1 MKTYLSIAALLAAGT
16 LVSNAALTGTVL
28 ELSSFA
34 ESNGSFTSGATTLT
48 RVGDKG
54 TVSVS
59 DGNLVFGGGILS
71 LTLGEALS
79 SSTGYTIKVEV
90 SGLTTSGYGAPV
102 AYVDTDTTW
111 ASSVGFGASNPSAS
125 NPSEFRIYSGG
136 SSSSNTDDTFTGAYT
151 GTLYFCVSGTN
162 ATLIASNADGTSYSQ
177 VETGINIAS
186 GATAPTVITLGGWA
200 DSTTGAAA
208 FTLSSLG
215 VYTGTT
221 TADELNAA
229 IPEPSAFGLL
239 AGLGA
244 LALVASR
251 RRRTK
256 RA

>member
-34 ESNGSFTSGATTLT
+34 ESSGSFTSGATTLT

-59 DGNLVFGGGILS
+59 NGNLVFDGGILS

-79 SSTGYTIKVEV
+79 SSIGYTIKVEV
-90 SGLTTSGYGAPV
+90 SGLTTSGNGAPV

-111 ASSVGFGASNPSAS
+111 ESSVGFGALSPSNNTSQ
-125 NPSEFRIYSGG
+125 FRIYSNG
-136 SSSSNTDDTFTGAYT
+136 SSDNNTDGTFSGAYT
-151 GTLYFCVSGTN
+151 GTLYFCVSGTT

-177 VETGINIAS
+177 VETRTNIAS
-186 GATAPTVITLGGWA
+186 GATGPTVITLGGWA
-200 DSTTGAAA
+200 NSTNGAAA

-229 IPEPSAFGLL
+229 LPEPSAFGLL